1 MADFKVW
8 FEKEEKEMD
17 GFKRWLVNERKDIYG
32 FEKERKPK
40 QEALPDQ
47 ETPIIPIDPEIII
60 NTMLKVPLNNEMPFS
75 KFHDVIQWGR
85 NVGAIKMVISPLGSF
100 KSIIRK
106 LIPDSSGNKVWACK
120 RIIPYNDLL
129 HVDQMFDEKLAINM
143 LEEIKSISKEGI
155 DAPEKEYDR
164 LEKLTKKISIVC
176 RRKDN
181 IPEVF
186 IYKGIKQIKK
196 NENYLI
202 YFECAGHGVESPGS
216 ARIEQFIIDM
226 SYDPKTGLI
235 RSFGHDVQSKTRQHL
250 WYPQPSEWDEYFSS
264 KQSDTEIAECI
275 GAALS
280 TY

>member
-1 MADFKVW
+1 
-8 FEKEEKEMD
+8 MD
-17 GFKRWLVNERKDIYG
+17 GFKGWLMNERKDIYG
-32 FEKERKPK
+32 FEKEKKPK
-40 QEALPDQ
+40 DPLL
-47 ETPIIPIDPEIII
+47 TYGSPIIPIDPEIVI
-60 NTMLKVPLNNEMPFS
+60 NTMLRTAFNNEMPFS
-75 KFHDVIQWGR
+75 KFPDEIQWGK
-85 NVGAIKMVISPLGSF
+85 NVGALKMVITPLGSF

-106 LIPDSSGNKVWACK
+106 LVTDLKGNRIWSCK
-120 RIIPYNDLL
+120 RIIPYKDIL
-129 HVDQMFDEKLAINM
+129 HANQMFDEELAT
-143 LEEIKSISKEGI
+143 EILKEIETISKEGI
-155 DAPEKEYDR
+155 EAPEKEYDR
-164 LEKLTKKISIVC
+164 LEKLTNKISIVC

-181 IPEVF
+181 MPEIF

-216 ARIEQFIIDM
+216 GRIEQFIIDM
-226 SYDPKTGLI
+226 SYDSKTGLI

-264 KQSDTEIAECI
+264 KQSETEIAECI